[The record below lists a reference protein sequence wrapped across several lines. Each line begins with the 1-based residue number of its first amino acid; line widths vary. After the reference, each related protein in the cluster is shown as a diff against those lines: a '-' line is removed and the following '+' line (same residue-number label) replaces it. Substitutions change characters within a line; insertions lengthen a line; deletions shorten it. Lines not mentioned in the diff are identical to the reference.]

1 MNIGKSK
8 AVASRFGGSD
18 GRSVGV
24 QSCST
29 IGSWIMAPGNAVGNR
44 EFKRCGKKERSSLEK
59 GFLEASQS
67 GNQDAELDVAKCPGG
82 G

>member
-1 MNIGKSK
+1 
-8 AVASRFGGSD
+8 
-18 GRSVGV
+18 
-24 QSCST
+24 
-29 IGSWIMAPGNAVGNR
+29 MAPGNAVGNR